1 MHCTSNTNNTNII
14 NLILDIIHTPHRTQ
28 VGDVVHRHS
37 FWQVVVVVED
47 IITFRWN
54 ELPIG
59 YSGQLFHKL

>member
-14 NLILDIIHTPHRTQ
+14 NLILDIIHTPQRIQ

-47 IITFRWN
+47 IITFHWN

-59 YSGQLFHKL
+59 YSG